1 MSDRLRFI
9 AAGACVAVAIGL
21 GFLRT
26 TPGID
31 MEPGQAQSTLEM
43 QPNPADFSVEELQIL
58 QRRFGVHGP
67 QTPLAQLFTDGMDQL
82 QPLRLRTL
90 DRLQALKP
98 VILRESAQHRVNPML
113 VTAILFDEIQHSKP
127 GEGLPF
133 IAHSGFVKTHG
144 PAQLGISELIHQ
156 NKLPQQPTPEEV
168 AWARNQLLNPEQ
180 NVRLLAGKLQ
190 RLKRELGL
198 SPHGVLQASR
208 SYLDAKAIAT
218 LSYLHNGKLDYPARV
233 LRYMQ
238 DPELHGLIYSRRAPA
253 RARFI

>member
-9 AAGACVAVAIGL
+9 AAGACVSVAIGL

-26 TPGID
+26 PPGID
-31 MEPGQAQSTLEM
+31 MEPGHAQSTLEM
-43 QPNPADFSVEELQIL
+43 RPNPADFSVEELQIL

-98 VILRESAQHRVNPML
+98 VILRESARHRVNPML

-127 GEGLPF
+127 GEGLLF
-133 IAHSGFVKTHG
+133 IAHSGLVKTHG

-168 AWARNQLLNPEQ
+168 AWARDQLLNPEQ

-198 SPHGVLQASR
+198 SPQGVLQASR

>member
-1 MSDRLRFI
+1 
-9 AAGACVAVAIGL
+9 
-21 GFLRT
+21 
-26 TPGID
+26 
-31 MEPGQAQSTLEM
+31 M

-67 QTPLAQLFTDGMDQL
+67 QTPMAQLFTDGMDQL